1 MHINNVTPSSPKVLS
16 NAVVGDCFMIPSK
29 LGNKLVILVD
39 LPDEA
44 NPGCY
49 KVVELGENGTSVYR
63 TAQGLLDPSTPITLV
78 AIESVDFHEK

>member
-1 MHINNVTPSSPKVLS
+1 MLINNITPSNPKVLS
-16 NAVVGDCFMIPSK
+16 DAIVGDCFMIPSR

-49 KVVELGENGTSVYR
+49 RVVEFGDNGTSVYR
-63 TAQGLLDPSTPITLV
+63 TAQGLLDPSTVITPV
-78 AIESVDFHEK
+78 SIESVDFHEK

>member
-1 MHINNVTPSSPKVLS
+1 MHINNITPSNPKVLS
-16 NAVVGDCFMIPSK
+16 DAVVGDCFMIPSK

-39 LPDEA
+39 FPDEA

-49 KVVELGENGTSVYR
+49 KVVEFGENGTTVYR

-78 AIESVDFHEK
+78 SIESVDFHEK